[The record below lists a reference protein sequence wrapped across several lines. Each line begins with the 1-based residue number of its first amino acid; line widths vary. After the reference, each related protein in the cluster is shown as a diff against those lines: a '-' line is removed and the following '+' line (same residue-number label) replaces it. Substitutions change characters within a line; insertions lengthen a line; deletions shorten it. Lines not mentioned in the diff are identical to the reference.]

1 MVHRLYDAADMC
13 YIASVNGWDGY
24 PYNKAVDTEQQIGN
38 DMTASNYEG
47 TAPTGQTSAQGIP
60 IPGSTLVVGA
70 MPFFRLPMST
80 DGWQKRERPDPAGK
94 GEGSNEKW
102 ASIAEIPER

>member
-1 MVHRLYDAADMC
+1 MVHRLYNAADMC
-13 YIASVNGWDGY
+13 HIASVNGWAGY
-24 PYNKAVDTEQQIGN
+24 PFNKAVDTEQRIGN

-70 MPFFRLPMST
+70 VPFFIWR
-80 DGWQKRERPDPAGK
+80 KRHVH
-94 GEGSNEKW
+94 
-102 ASIAEIPER
+102 